1 MNHAKKVVVFIAIAA
16 LALGCAR
23 LKGGTTLKGQ
33 TVPETTAQLQD
44 INLNTVHAMI
54 ENLDA
59 EIAAVKQIPAT
70 QYPLYEQL
78 RATDLAGMEARKEML
93 VILVEHCRFSKEKL
107 LEADKHPERKKQI
120 FEEWMQHKERMATL
134 LDAAD
139 KKVNGLERK
148 RIRLEFALIEATLE
162 HKLGGRHGPKSE

>member
-1 MNHAKKVVVFIAIAA
+1 MNHAKRVVVFLAIAA
-16 LALGCAR
+16 LAVGCAR
-23 LKGGTTLKGQ
+23 LKGGTIKGRDI
-33 TVPETTAQLQD
+33 PETTAELQD
-44 INLNTVHAMI
+44 INLNMLHAMI
-54 ENLDA
+54 ANLDA

-70 QYPLYEQL
+70 QYPLYEEL
-78 RATDLAGMEARKEML
+78 RATDLAGMEARKDMM
-93 VILVEHCRFSKEKL
+93 VILVEHCRFSKELL

-120 FEEWMQHKERMATL
+120 FEEWEQHTERMRTL

-148 RIRLEFALIEATLE
+148 RIRLEFGLIQATLE